1 MSLLGMT
8 MSERMQ
14 VVGSYVMKDGLS
26 RDVTFDESSLLKS
39 NVERIEQEQVSPNQ
53 QIQLEAIPFFES

>member
-1 MSLLGMT
+1 
-8 MSERMQ
+8 
-14 VVGSYVMKDGLS
+14 MKDGLS